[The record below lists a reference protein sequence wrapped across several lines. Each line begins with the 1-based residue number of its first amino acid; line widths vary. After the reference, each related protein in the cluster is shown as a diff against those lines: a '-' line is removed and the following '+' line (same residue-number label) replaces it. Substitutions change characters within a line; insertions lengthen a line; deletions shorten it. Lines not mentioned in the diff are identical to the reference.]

1 MSIAILKL
9 NFNAKQYK
17 LFIHKIIAA
26 LFIFLLT
33 GISCSQEIKDL
44 KSTADVDSLF
54 SSLKGKTFMVNF
66 WATWCPP
73 CKKEMPDL
81 IKLYTN
87 YKDKGFEL
95 IFVSVDDKSDKEGDL
110 KDFLTSLGIE
120 FVTYYD
126 ALKKQEDILTHIDN
140 NWAGEIPKTYI
151 YDSEGK
157 QVKVITGSQ
166 SYQTFENEIKKVLK
180 TEG

>member
-1 MSIAILKL
+1 MKYNKIIKV
-9 NFNAKQYK
+9 
-17 LFIHKIIAA
+17 LFIVLI
-26 LFIFLLT
+26 T
-33 GISCSQEIKDL
+33 GISGSQEIKDL
-44 KSTADVDSLF
+44 RSTADVDSLF
-54 SSLKGKTFMVNF
+54 SSLKGKTFMLNF

-81 IKLYTN
+81 IKLYKN

-95 IFVSVDDKSDKEGDL
+95 ILVSVDDKTDKNGAL
-110 KDFLTSLGIE
+110 KDFLTSQGID

-157 QVKVITGSQ
+157 RVKALTGIQ

-180 TEG
+180 TEE